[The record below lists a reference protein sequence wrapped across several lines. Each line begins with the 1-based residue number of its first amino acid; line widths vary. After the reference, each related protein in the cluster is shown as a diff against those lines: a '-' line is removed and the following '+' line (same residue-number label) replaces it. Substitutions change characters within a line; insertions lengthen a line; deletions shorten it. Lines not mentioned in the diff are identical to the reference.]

1 MVTIESTPA
10 MAAKVYATM
19 ERNLKVVRRRLGKPL
34 TLADKV
40 MLGHLDDPEK
50 QDLEPG
56 KSYLFLRPDR
66 VVFQDVLG
74 QTGLLQFMQT
84 RRAKVAVPTSI
95 HCDHLI
101 QARVE
106 GGQDLRESLAENT
119 EVYDFLRSAAARFGA
134 GFWGPGAGIIHQ
146 VVLENYAFPGEL
158 IIGTDSHTPNAGGLG
173 ACSVGV
179 GGADA
184 VETIAGLPWEV
195 LYPKHIAVYLTGKM
209 SGWTSP
215 KDVILYVA
223 GALTVSGGTNA
234 IVEYIGPGARSISAT
249 GKATITNM
257 GAELGATTSM
267 FPADDR
273 MFTYLRATARG
284 DLVPLIEKYQH
295 LLEPDPEV
303 EANPEKYYDRVVR
316 LDLSTLEPH
325 VVGPH
330 SPDRARPISRLAA
343 EVADASNGFPD
354 KISTAL
360 IGSCTNSSYEDMSRS
375 ADVAEQAKAH
385 GIKSAVPYLVTPGS
399 EQVRA
404 TIERDGQ
411 MQSLLDINGTVLAN
425 ACGPCIGQWRRAK
438 EVSAVP
444 NTIVTSYNRNF
455 PMRNDGQ
462 PTTMNFIASP
472 EIVTALALAGRLSF
486 NPLTDTLTGADG
498 QPFRLDPPKL
508 APEVPARN
516 FDRGHATYVAPPAD
530 GSRVELKVNPDST
543 RIQLMKPWPAWDG
556 KDCTDMP
563 VLMKTKGKT
572 TTDHISPAG
581 PWLRYR
587 GHLDK
592 FSDNMFMG
600 ATNAY
605 TGEAGKGKNV
615 LTGETGQPIANSA
628 RYYKSK
634 GIKWVVVGDS
644 NYGEGSSREHAALSP
659 RLLGGAAVIVRSFA
673 RIHESNLKKQGLLAL
688 TFQSPAD
695 YDRIREDDRISLV
708 GLKNLATGKPVEC
721 RVQHADG
728 STETLRLNHSFSG
741 PQLEWFRK
749 GSALNL
755 FHGGAPAPAKKRSAA
770 RSSAAG
776 KAKKPAAKKRSKT
789 VTRKATPARKP
800 AAKKRS
806 KTVSRKTS
814 QARKPAAA
822 KKRARAGARKT
833 SRARKPVAA
842 KRRERR

>member
-1 MVTIESTPA
+1 MVTTIESTPE

-19 ERNLKVVRRRLGKPL
+19 ARNLKVVRRRLGKPL

-40 MLGHLDDPEK
+40 LLGHLDDPEN

-74 QTGLLQFMQT
+74 QTGMLQFMQT
-84 RRAKVAVPTSI
+84 RRDKVAVPTTI

-119 EVYDFLRSAAARFGA
+119 EVYDFLRSAAAKFGA

-195 LYPKHIAVYLTGKM
+195 LYPKHIAVYLTGNM

-234 IVEYIGPGARSISAT
+234 IVEYIGPGARTISAT

-273 MFTYLRATARG
+273 MSTYLRATARG

-303 EANPEKYYDRVVR
+303 EADPEKYYDRVVR

-330 SPDRARPISRLAA
+330 SPDRARPISKLAA

-354 KISTAL
+354 EISTAL

-375 ADVAEQAKAH
+375 ADVAEQAKSH
-385 GIKSAVPYLVTPGS
+385 GIKAAVPYLVTPGS

-411 MQSLLDINGTVLAN
+411 MRSLLDINGTVLAN
-425 ACGPCIGQWRRAK
+425 ACGPCIGQWRRSK

-486 NPLTDTLTGADG
+486 NPLTDELTGADG
-498 QPFRLDPPKL
+498 EPFRLDPPRV
-508 APEVPARN
+508 APEVPAKN
-516 FDRGHATYVAPPAD
+516 FDQGHATYVAPPSD

-543 RIQLMKPWPAWDG
+543 RIQLMQPWTAWDG
-556 KDCTDMP
+556 KDFTDMP

-615 LTGETGQPIANSA
+615 LTGQTGQPIANSA

-634 GIKWVVVGDS
+634 GIKWVVIGDS

-695 YDRIREDDRISLV
+695 YDRIREDDRLSLL
-708 GLKNLATGKPVEC
+708 GLKNLATGKPVDC
-721 RVQHADG
+721 RVQHVDG

-755 FHGGAPAPAKKRSAA
+755 FHGGATQAKKRST
-770 RSSAAG
+770 AG

-789 VTRKATPARKP
+789 VSRKASPARKSAAKKRGKTVSRKTKPARKP
-800 AAKKRS
+800 AAAKKRIRAGA
-806 KTVSRKTS
+806 RKTS
-814 QARKPAAA
+814 QARKPA
-822 KKRARAGARKT
+822 
-833 SRARKPVAA
+833 RKPAAA
-842 KRRERR
+842 KRRGRR